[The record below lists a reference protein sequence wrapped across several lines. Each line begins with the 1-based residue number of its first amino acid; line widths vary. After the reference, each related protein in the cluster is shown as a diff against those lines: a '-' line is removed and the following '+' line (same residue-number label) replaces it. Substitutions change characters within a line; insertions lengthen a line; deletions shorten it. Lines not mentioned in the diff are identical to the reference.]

1 MSQELQPTP
10 PNTDVLLLLSAEEV
24 FYLLL
29 FSACLKETET
39 TTTATTLFVYT
50 KLKMERIQ
58 AVYNNHWEQ

>member
-10 PNTDVLLLLSAEEV
+10 PNTDVLLLLPAEEV

-29 FSACLKETET
+29 FSACLKATE
-39 TTTATTLFVYT
+39 TTATTLFVYT

-58 AVYNNHWEQ
+58 AAFNSHWEL

>member
-10 PNTDVLLLLSAEEV
+10 PNTDVLLLLPAEEV

-29 FSACLKETET
+29 FSACLKATET

-58 AVYNNHWEQ
+58 AAYNNHWEP